1 MSEAD
6 LLFQEDS
13 IIAEVDD
20 EMQPTFRNGVGHH
33 NHNQY
38 PGAVNTSSLPSSG
51 MASRHRRRQ
60 RKQAAGKNNN
70 NIGDH
75 CLDGAG
81 SSYQN
86 SSKRQ
91 TGLDY

>member
-1 MSEAD
+1 MSEPD
-6 LLFQEDS
+6 QLFYEDS

-33 NHNQY
+33 D
-38 PGAVNTSSLPSSG
+38 VNTSSLPSS

-60 RKQAAGKNNN
+60 RKQAANIDNNN
-70 NIGDH
+70 NY
-75 CLDGAG
+75 LDGAG

-86 SSKRQ
+86 STKRRS
-91 TGLDY
+91 GFDY